1 MSPAIKSVVS
11 CYINNSLHKYCPAG
25 LWNISVQWFRWSNR
39 FVEFRPNY
47 MALISLATCMLWY
60 HDWFKIVGPRPDLD
74 PDIVAALDDALDL
87 DDSDNILD
95 DDFIFK
101 VLD

>member
-1 MSPAIKSVVS
+1 
-11 CYINNSLHKYCPAG
+11 
-25 LWNISVQWFRWSNR
+25 
-39 FVEFRPNY
+39 
-47 MALISLATCMLWY
+47 MLWY